1 MNNMWNATGIWM
13 WIGYIITG
21 IILFSLCFS
30 CGFDCARAEKSKS
43 EGRAEFYRKAFIK
56 VVAVIIA
63 IICWFNFAIT
73 IADRDNAHKYN
84 ISDKMCVEISA
95 ESGWSESD
103 VRGYLTITAKNGGS
117 VEAAIAHIKGE
128 D

>member
-1 MNNMWNATGIWM
+1 MWNAEGIWL
-13 WIGYIITG
+13 WIGYVIIG
-21 IILFSLCFS
+21 VILFGLCFS

-43 EGRAEFYRKAFIK
+43 VGRVEFYRKAFFK
-56 VVAVIIA
+56 AVATIVTIA
-63 IICWFNFAIT
+63 CWFNFASIV
-73 IADRDNAHKYN
+73 ADRNNAHKYD

-103 VRGYLTITAKNGGS
+103 VRDYLTITAKNGGN

-128 D
+128 K

>member
-1 MNNMWNATGIWM
+1 MWNATGIWM

-21 IILFSLCFS
+21 IIFFSLCFS
-30 CGFDCARAEKSKS
+30 CGFDCARAEKSKNV
-43 EGRAEFYRKAFIK
+43 GKVEFYRKAFLK
-56 VVAVIIA
+56 AIA
-63 IICWFNFAIT
+63 IIVTLACWFNFAIT

-103 VRGYLTITAKNGGS
+103 VRGYLTITAKNGGNI
-117 VEAAIAHIKGE
+117 EAAIAHIKGE

>member
-1 MNNMWNATGIWM
+1 MWNATGIWM

-30 CGFDCARAEKSKS
+30 CGFDCARAEKSKNV
-43 EGRAEFYRKAFIK
+43 GKVEFYRKAFFK
-56 VVAVIIA
+56 AIA
-63 IICWFNFAIT
+63 IIVTLACWFNFAIT

-84 ISDKMCVEISA
+84 ISDKQCVTLSA

>member
-1 MNNMWNATGIWM
+1 MWNAAGIWM
-13 WIGYIITG
+13 WIGYVITG

-30 CGFDCARAEKSKS
+30 CGFDCARAEKSKNV
-43 EGRAEFYRKAFIK
+43 GKIEFYRKAFFK
-56 VVAVIIA
+56 AIA
-63 IICWFNFAIT
+63 IIVTLACWFNFAIT

>member
-1 MNNMWNATGIWM
+1 MWNATGILM

-30 CGFDCARAEKSKS
+30 CGFDGARAEKSKNV
-43 EGRAEFYRKAFIK
+43 GKVEFYRKAFFK
-56 VVAVIIA
+56 AIA
-63 IICWFNFAIT
+63 IIVTLACWFNFAIT

-103 VRGYLTITAKNGGS
+103 VRDYLTITAKNGGN

>member
-1 MNNMWNATGIWM
+1 MWNATGIWM

-30 CGFDCARAEKSKS
+30 CGFDCARAEKSKNV
-43 EGRAEFYRKAFIK
+43 GKVDFYRKAFFK
-56 VVAVIIA
+56 AIA
-63 IICWFNFAIT
+63 IIVTLACWFNFAIT

-128 D
+128 E

>member
-1 MNNMWNATGIWM
+1 MWNATGIWM

-30 CGFDCARAEKSKS
+30 CGFDCARAEKSKIV
-43 EGRAEFYRKAFIK
+43 GKVEFYKKAFFK
-56 VVAVIIA
+56 AIA
-63 IICWFNFAIT
+63 IIVTLACWFNFAIT

-103 VRGYLTITAKNGGS
+103 VRGYLTIIAKNGGS
-117 VEAAIAHIKGE
+117 IEAAIAHIKGE